1 MVILKF
7 FYTKNAF
14 SSLFLLEVI
23 KKISTFAANLNLN
36 FHL

>member
-1 MVILKF
+1 MPILQF

-14 SSLFLLEVI
+14 SLLFLLEVI